1 MKVQEIMSERPACCI
16 RDDFVQVAASIMNRL
31 DTGIVPVTES
41 AHQQSALVGVVTDR
55 DLCFRVLAA
64 DRDPNTTRISEVMS
78 PEVAVCKATD
88 TVEAVLAHMR
98 HTKMRRLP
106 VVNNDL
112 EVVGM
117 ISLGD
122 LIRQKVI
129 TETELF
135 KTMAAISAPVK
146 RARVKEMAA

>member
-16 RDDFVQVAASIMNRL
+16 REDFVQVAASIMNRL

-41 AHQQSALVGVVTDR
+41 AHQHSALVGVVTDR
-55 DLCFRVLAA
+55 DLCLRILAA
-64 DRDPNTTRISEVMS
+64 DRDPNTTRINDVMS
-78 PEVAVCKATD
+78 PEVTVCKTTD
-88 TVEAVLAHMR
+88 TVETALAHMR
-98 HTKMRRLP
+98 HSKVRRLP

-122 LIRQKVI
+122 VIRQKAV
-129 TETELF
+129 TEAELL

-146 RARVKEMAA
+146 RARVKAMAA